1 MRKGGLLLLVTLGA
15 WSCETSRLKN
25 PLIYGDAVFEGLHE
39 KGGSAGRVFLI
50 RESSQDK
57 SHGFTAN
64 NPVRVGSGR
73 EAGVRDQ

>member
-15 WSCETSRLKN
+15 WSCETSHLKN

>member
-1 MRKGGLLLLVTLGA
+1 MRKGGLLLLVALGA
-15 WSCETSRLKN
+15 WSCETSRLKI
-25 PLIYGDAVFEGLHE
+25 PPIYGGAVFEGLHE